1 MACAIRRKKT
11 NTNVSTTPLRGYDT
25 IGICLVASHIK
36 RISQKRHKLK
46 KSRLWRR
53 ASQDARR
60 SHIAFFEICVWRKPT
75 AFSNWLACLFACL
88 LACLR
93 VIAAGDCHAA
103 KAARNLRVNSAY
115 QSVVQT
121 IMQAY
126 HMMIIAIYATY
137 FNTFRPQPQPPGI
150 PGGRDEIKAPLPKL
164 NARSIPHP
172 SSRIPFVAPSA

>member
-1 MACAIRRKKT
+1 MCLQRHFVATTQLVFALLRLISSASVKSGINSKKADCGVERRKTLVVATSLFLKFAFGE
-11 NTNVSTTPLRGYDT
+11 SQPRSL
-25 IGICLVASHIK
+25 IGL
-36 RISQKRHKLK
+36 L
-46 KSRLWRR
+46 
-53 ASQDARR
+53 
-60 SHIAFFEICVWRKPT
+60 
-75 AFSNWLACLFACL
+75 ACL